1 MLFKA
6 DRQSRN
12 NTSAKC
18 LSEFGYSA
26 QSPGN
31 CLLILKENK
40 NKKAEEAT
48 ERAKL
53 NEIKQEKDANVIT
66 SALIITSEFCQRQI
80 A

>member
-53 NEIKQEKDANVIT
+53 NEIKQEKRRKCYYQRTDNNKRIFANGK
-66 SALIITSEFCQRQI
+66 
-80 A
+80 